1 MLNNFKYIV
10 MKTVF
15 STIQKAIRES
25 EFNFFVISNNEIH
38 GFNTIEDAK
47 EDEEWGNDTLT
58 KIGIDEKVELISREN
73 AIKKYL

>member
-1 MLNNFKYIV
+1 

-15 STIQKAIRES
+15 STIQKAITES

-47 EDEEWGNDTLT
+47 EDKEWCNDTLT
-58 KIGIDEKVELISREN
+58 KMGVDEKVELISREN